1 MTRIR
6 AELPVVSAARRRAIL
21 ELARRPRG
29 HAELLDELDF
39 LDDVERAPA
48 PGVVPV
54 PAAARVACWNAER
67 GRAFDGACALLA
79 AQRADWLLLSE
90 LDRGMARSG
99 QRHTAREL
107 AERLG
112 CGYAF
117 GVEFVELGLGSA
129 AERHRHAGAENS
141 VGQHGAAILSQ
152 HPLRDPELVRL
163 ERSGRWF
170 DGELGERRVGGRM
183 AIVATADLGGIAV
196 TLASV
201 HLESH
206 SDPEERCAELAV
218 LLDVIERRAPGGPA
232 LIGGDLNTSSL
243 TRGEVVDRER
253 LARALERD
261 PERLRA
267 PVRHEP
273 LFSLAERAGYD
284 WRACNRLELS
294 TQRVASPP
302 PSARGSLR
310 LDWFLCRGLGVRDPA
325 VVAAVD
331 ASGEALSDHELLSL
345 VVEPGP
351 TS

>member
-1 MTRIR
+1 MGRIR
-6 AELPVVSAARRRAIL
+6 EELPVVSASRRRAIL
-21 ELARRPRG
+21 ELEREPRV

-39 LDDVERAPA
+39 LDDVECAPPPGVAPA
-48 PGVVPV
+48 PRS
-54 PAAARVACWNAER
+54 ARVACWNAER
-67 GRAFDGACALLA
+67 GRAFDGGCALLA
-79 AQRADWLLLSE
+79 AQRADWFLLTE

-99 QRHTAREL
+99 QRHLAREL

-117 GVEFVELGLGSA
+117 GIEFVELGLGSA
-129 AERHRHAGAENS
+129 SERHNHAGAENS
-141 VGQHGAAILSQ
+141 VGQHGAAILSP
-152 HPLRDPELVRL
+152 HSLRDPELVRL
-163 ERSGRWF
+163 ENSGRWF

-183 AIVATADLGGIAV
+183 AILATAELAGIDL

-206 SDPEERCAELAV
+206 SDPDERCAELAV
-218 LLDVIERRAPGGPA
+218 LLDAIERRAPGGPA

-243 TRGEVVDRER
+243 ARADLVDRER

-261 PERLRA
+261 PERLSA

-284 WRACNRLELS
+284 WRTCNRLELS
-294 TQRVASPP
+294 TQRVASAPR
-302 PSARGSLR
+302 SARGSLR
-310 LDWFLCRGLGVRDPA
+310 LDWLLCRSLGPRDPA
-325 VVAAVD
+325 VVAALD
-331 ASGEALSDHELLSL
+331 ASGEALSDHELISV

-351 TS
+351 AS